1 MILRGLLTLKSL
13 IYQPV
18 NSVNGKCYSLFQIK
32 ASYEHPFFTTSPT
45 LA

>member
-1 MILRGLLTLKSL
+1 MILRALLTLKSL

-18 NSVNGKCYSLFQIK
+18 NQATGKCFSLFQIK